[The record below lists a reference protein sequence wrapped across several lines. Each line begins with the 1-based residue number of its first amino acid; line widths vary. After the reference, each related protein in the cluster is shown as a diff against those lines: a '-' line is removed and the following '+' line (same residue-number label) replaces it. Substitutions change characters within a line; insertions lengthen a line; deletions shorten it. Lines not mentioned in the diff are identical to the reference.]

1 MPGDNDDRCGIVGKP
16 IEIIQTRY
24 TRSVSLGSLR
34 CAAGFMVSDC
44 SFSLP
49 ALDRQIKTAMLND
62 EALKAAAYLLLVVH
76 GAAVGAE
83 AAASRRYAAKRDEA

>member
-1 MPGDNDDRCGIVGKP
+1 MRQLSANPSKSFKHD
-16 IEIIQTRY
+16 TRAAFH
-24 TRSVSLGSLR
+24 LGSLR

-49 ALDRQIKTAMLND
+49 ALDRQIKTAMMND

>member
-1 MPGDNDDRCGIVGKP
+1 MTDAAIVGKP

>member
-1 MPGDNDDRCGIVGKP
+1 
-16 IEIIQTRY
+16 
-24 TRSVSLGSLR
+24 
-34 CAAGFMVSDC
+34 MVSDC

-49 ALDRQIKTAMLND
+49 ALDRQIKTAMMND

-76 GAAVGAE
+76 GAVGAE